1 MNDFTQNR
9 YITSTLYWIKGNYIK
24 IIIVFLFLSFV
35 FGWFFYKNLLQE
47 EKSQQASILFDEF
60 SFLLNNDQSKINELI
75 SIYEKTKKEYPDQI
89 YAILMNLEISQIK
102 YDSKDFQDAL
112 NRLREANFELEKRGD
127 EANFLKDLS
136 RIKLALLLISQGE
149 LIEAKDVLNRNFNY
163 FNELKYEFLGDAEI
177 NSSNIEEAKKNYEL
191 ALELTSSNVH
201 KELIKIKLSSLTN

>member
-9 YITSTLYWIKGNYIK
+9 YLTLILYWIKGNYIK

-35 FGWFFYKNLLQE
+35 SGWFFYKNLLQE

-60 SFLLNNDQSKINELI
+60 NFLLTNDQTNINELI

-89 YAILMNLEISQIK
+89 YTILMNLEISQIK
-102 YDSKDFQDAL
+102 YDSKDFQDSL
-112 NRLREANFELEKRGD
+112 NRLREANSELEKRGD

-149 LIEAKDVLNRNFNY
+149 LSEAKNLLNRNFNY

-201 KELIKIKLSSLTN
+201 KELIKIKLSSLIN